1 MKLLTWTHSLKAL
14 NSASHMPLDTSVYD
28 VLIHLPYATD
38 WFAPPHI
45 DYYQPLSFLLG
56 KVEDGREVGEGR
68 GNRERTCAAHDLE
81 ALASVFNGCL
91 SLNRE
96 GIVELHDLRGAGL
109 KDGN

>member
-45 DYYQPLSFLLG
+45 DYYQPLSILLG
-56 KVEDGREVGEGR
+56 KVEDGREVGE
-68 GNRERTCAAHDLE
+68 RTRKPRAYLRSTRFGGIGE
-81 ALASVFNGCL
+81 CL
-91 SLNRE
+91 
-96 GIVELHDLRGAGL
+96 
-109 KDGN
+109 